1 MIDFDKK
8 IFNIDIPCGS
18 PSVGSLLV
26 SEPFLKEDYF
36 HHTVICIADYA
47 PDSTA
52 MGIVL
57 NRQTAYTLQSLMSG
71 VTLETPIPVYCG
83 GPMAYDRLFFLHT
96 LGDIIPGAR
105 QITSGLYVGGEFDAM
120 INYINHGYP
129 IEGYARFFVGYSGW
143 SRLQLDE
150 EISNKVWAV
159 TESSDYNALLTGS
172 EDAFWHR
179 YVRQLGND
187 YKGWRYH
194 PRNPHA
200 N

>member
-1 MIDFDKK
+1 MIDFDKS
-8 IFNIDIPCGS
+8 IFNIDIPGRK

-26 SEPFLKEDYF
+26 SEPFLKENYF
-36 HHTVICIADYA
+36 NHSVICIADYA

-57 NRQTAYTLQSLMSG
+57 NRQTAYTLQKLVSEA
-71 VTLETPIPVYCG
+71 TLKEPVPVFCG

-96 LGDIIPGAR
+96 LGDIIPDSR
-105 QITSGLYVGGEFDAM
+105 QIADGLYVGGDFKSIM
-120 INYINHGYP
+120 NYVNLGYP
-129 IEGYARFFVGYSGW
+129 IEGYVRFFVGYSGW

-150 EISNKVWAV
+150 EINNNVWAV
-159 TESSDYNALLTGS
+159 TDSADYSALLTGS
-172 EDAFWHR
+172 EDSYWHR
-179 YVRQLGND
+179 YVRQLGKD
-187 YKGWRYH
+187 YRGWRYH

>member
-1 MIDFDKK
+1 MIDFDKR
-8 IFNIDIPCGS
+8 IFNIDIPCGP

-57 NRQTAYTLQSLMSG
+57 NRQTSYTLQNLINEATIQEP
-71 VTLETPIPVYCG
+71 VPVYCG

-96 LGDIIPGAR
+96 LGDIIPHSR
-105 QITSGLYVGGEFDAM
+105 LITQNLYVGGDFKSILDYV
-120 INYINHGYP
+120 NQGYP
-129 IEGYARFFVGYSGW
+129 LEGYVRFFIGYSGW
-143 SRLQLDE
+143 SRMQLDE
-150 EISNKVWAV
+150 EINNKVWAV
-159 TESSDYNALLTGS
+159 TESSDSTALLTGS
-172 EDAFWHR
+172 EDTYWHR
-179 YVRQLGND
+179 YVRLLGNRFR
-187 YKGWRYH
+187 GWRYH

>member
-8 IFNIDIPCGS
+8 IFNIDIPGKS

-36 HHTVICIADYA
+36 HHTVICMADYA

-57 NRQTAYTLQSLMSG
+57 NRQTAYTLQGLISG
-71 VTLETPIPVYCG
+71 ITIEQPIPVFCG

-96 LGDIIPGAR
+96 LGDIIPDSR
-105 QITSGLYVGGEFDAM
+105 QITEGLYVGGDFNAI

-129 IEGYARFFVGYSGW
+129 LEGYVRFFVGYSGW

-159 TESSDYNALLTGS
+159 TESTDNNALLTGS
-172 EDAFWHR
+172 EDSFWHR

-187 YKGWRYH
+187 YRGWRYH